1 MNLREDIERQ
11 IISTAKEFNLE
22 RVILFGSRARGD
34 NRERSDIDLALEGEI
49 AACIEFSLAAEENIS
64 TLLMFDF
71 VIVDETLSAEL
82 SVAIKK
88 EGVVLY
94 EKI

>member
-49 AACIEFSLAAEENIS
+49 AACIGFSLAAEENIS

-71 VIVDETLSAEL
+71 VIVDEILSAEL
-82 SVAIKK
+82 SAAIEE